1 MSYQKAALRLAIFP
15 IVLAAASFLGLVGFA
30 QDPRQTQTQDPMD
43 KPRNVKPELKKAYK
57 DWLDKDV
64 TYIITEEERK
74 AFKKLATDDERERF
88 IEEFWRRRDPDPDT
102 DENEFKEEYYERIA
116 YANEHF
122 ASGIPGW
129 KSDRGRIW
137 IMYGKPDERE
147 THPMGGSYDRP
158 SYEGGG
164 NTTTYPFEIWFYRYI
179 AGVGSGVEIE
189 FVDPTSSG
197 EYRIARNPDEKDAML
212 NIPGAGLTLS
222 EQLGLTDKA
231 DRITGLGGVGNQSYK
246 REQDSPFSR
255 LQLLADLSRPPQVK
269 FNDLASAVNTGVIE
283 ENPLNFDL
291 RVDFFRQSDER
302 VITAITIQT
311 ANKDLV
317 FQDSGGLQQARINIF
332 GRITSVAGRR
342 SGIFEDPVI
351 TTATPE
357 ELTDAKDRKSAY
369 QKAVPLAPGTYKVD
383 VIVRDVA
390 SGATGV
396 RHQGFTVPK
405 YDTAKLSTSTLVLA
419 AKLEGMGDQPAVGQF
434 IIGQTK
440 VIPNVSGVYLKGQPV
455 GVYLQVYNAG
465 IDQTTLRP
473 SVDVEYALTKDGKE
487 IGKQPE
493 DWRGLSDSGQRLT
506 LARLIDTRQLTN
518 GEYELTIRIR
528 DRVSGQALSPSA
540 KFTVQ

>member
-1 MSYQKAALRLAIFP
+1 MSYKAALRLAIFP
-15 IVLAAASFLGLVGFA
+15 LVLAGASLPGVA
-30 QDPRQTQTQDPMD
+30 QDPRQSQDPMD

-57 DWLDKDV
+57 DWLEKDV
-64 TYIITEEERK
+64 TYIITDEERK

-122 ASGIPGW
+122 ASGMPGW

-147 THPMGGSYDRP
+147 THPMGGNYERP

-164 NTTTYPFEIWFYRYI
+164 STSTYPFETWFYRYL

-189 FVDPTSSG
+189 FVDPTGSG
-197 EYRIARNPDEKDAML
+197 EYRIARNPNEKDALL

-222 EQLGLTDKA
+222 EQLGLSDKG
-231 DRITGLGGVGNQSYK
+231 DRISGIGGVGNNNYQ

-269 FNDLASAVNTGVIE
+269 FNDLASAVSTGIIE
-283 ENPLNFDL
+283 ENPLNFDI

-302 VITAITIQT
+302 VITALTIQT
-311 ANKDLV
+311 SNKDLV
-317 FQDSGGLQQARINIF
+317 FQDSGGLLQARINIF

-342 SGIFEDPVI
+342 AGVFEDPVI
-351 TTATPE
+351 TTATTE
-357 ELTDAKDRKSAY
+357 ELNDAKDRKSAY

-396 RHQGFTVPK
+396 RHVGFTVPR
-405 YDTAKLSTSTLVLA
+405 YDPQKLATSTLVLA
-419 AKLEGMGDQPAVGQF
+419 AKLESLIDQPAVGQF
-434 IIGQTK
+434 VIGQTK
-440 VIPNVSGVYLKGQPV
+440 VIPNVSGVYQKGQPV

-473 SVDVEYALTKDGKE
+473 SVDVEYALLKDGKE
-487 IGKQPE
+487 LGKQAE
-493 DWRGLSDSGQRLT
+493 DWRGMSDSGQRLT
-506 LARLIDTRQLTN
+506 LARLIDTRQLAP
-518 GEYELTIRIR
+518 GEYELAIRIR
-528 DRVSGQALSPSA
+528 DRVSGQALAPSG
-540 KFTVQ
+540 KFTVVQ

>member
-1 MSYQKAALRLAIFP
+1 MSYQKAALRLAIFSL
-15 IVLAAASFLGLVGFA
+15 VLAAASLSGFA
-30 QDPRQTQTQDPMD
+30 QDPRQSQQDPMD

-57 DWLDKDV
+57 DWLEKDV
-64 TYIITEEERK
+64 TYVITDEERR

-147 THPMGGSYDRP
+147 THPMGGSYERP

-164 NTTTYPFEIWFYRYI
+164 STSTYPFEIWFYRYL

-189 FVDPTSSG
+189 FVDPTGSG
-197 EYRIARNPDEKDAML
+197 EYRIARNPNEKDAML
-212 NIPGAGLTLS
+212 MVPGAGLTLS
-222 EQLGLTDKA
+222 EQLGLSDKG
-231 DRITGLGGVGNQSYK
+231 DRISGIGGVGSANYQ

-283 ENPLNFDL
+283 ENPLNFDI

-302 VITAITIQT
+302 VITALTIQT
-311 ANKDLV
+311 SNKDLV

-342 SGIFEDPVI
+342 AGVFEDPVI
-351 TTATPE
+351 TTATTE
-357 ELTDAKDRKSAY
+357 ELNEAKDRKSAY
-369 QKAVPLAPGTYKVD
+369 QKAVALAPGTYKVD

-390 SGATGV
+390 SGATGI
-396 RHQGFTVPK
+396 RHVGFTVPR
-405 YDTAKLSTSTLVLA
+405 YDPQKLSTSTLVLA
-419 AKLEGMGDQPAVGQF
+419 AKLESLIDQPAVGQF
-434 IIGQTK
+434 VIGQQK
-440 VIPNVSGVYLKGQPV
+440 VIPNVSGIYQRGQPV

-473 SVDVEYALTKDGKE
+473 SVDVEYALLKDGKE
-487 IGKQPE
+487 LGKQAE
-493 DWRGLSDSGQRLT
+493 DWRGMSDSGQRLT
-506 LARLIDTRQLTN
+506 LARLIDTRQLAP
-518 GEYELTIRIR
+518 GEYELAVRIR
-528 DRVSGQALSPSA
+528 DRVSGQALAPSA
-540 KFTVQ
+540 KFTVVQ

>member
-1 MSYQKAALRLAIFP
+1 MSYQNAPLRLAVFSL
-15 IVLAAASFLGLVGFA
+15 VLAATSLFGFA
-30 QDPRQTQTQDPMD
+30 QDQTKSQDPMD

-57 DWLDKDV
+57 DWLEKDV
-64 TYIITEEERK
+64 TYVITDEERK

-147 THPMGGSYDRP
+147 THPAGGNYERP

-164 NTTTYPFEIWFYRYI
+164 NTSTYPFEIWFYRYLP
-179 AGVGSGVEIE
+179 GVGSGVEIE
-189 FVDPTSSG
+189 FVDPTGSG
-197 EYRIARNPDEKDAML
+197 EYRIARNPNEKDALL

-222 EQLGLTDKA
+222 EQLGLSDKA
-231 DRITGLGGVGNQSYK
+231 DRIVGVGSPGMANYK

-255 LQLLADLSRPPQVK
+255 LQLLADLAKPPQVK

-283 ENPLNFDL
+283 ENPLNFDV

-302 VITAITIQT
+302 VITAITIQVE
-311 ANKDLV
+311 NKDLV

-342 SGIFEDPVI
+342 AGVFEDPVI
-351 TTATPE
+351 TTATSE
-357 ELTDAKDRKSAY
+357 ELNDAKERKSAY
-369 QKAVPLAPGTYKVD
+369 QKAVALPPGTYKVD

-396 RHQGFTVPK
+396 RHIALPVPK
-405 YDTAKLSTSTLVLA
+405 YDPAKLSTSTLVLA
-419 AKLEGMGDQPAVGQF
+419 AKLESLIDKPAVGQF
-434 IIGQTK
+434 VIGQTK
-440 VIPNVSGVYLKGQPV
+440 VIPNVSGIYHRGSPV

-487 IGKQPE
+487 IGKQAE
-493 DWRGLSDSGQRLT
+493 DWRGLSDPGQRLT
-506 LARLIDTRQLTN
+506 LARLIDTRQLAA

-528 DRVSGQALSPSA
+528 DRVSGQSLAPSA
-540 KFTVQ
+540 KFTVVPQ

>member
-1 MSYQKAALRLAIFP
+1 MYCQNAPFRLAAFSL
-15 IVLAAASFLGLVGFA
+15 VLAGTSLFGFA
-30 QDPRQTQTQDPMD
+30 QDRTKSQDPMD

-57 DWLDKDV
+57 DWLEKDV
-64 TYIITEEERK
+64 TYVITDEERK

-147 THPMGGSYDRP
+147 THPSGGSYDRP

-164 NTTTYPFEIWFYRYI
+164 NTTTYPFEIWFYRYL

-189 FVDPTSSG
+189 FVDPTGSG
-197 EYRIARNPDEKDAML
+197 EYRIARSPDEKDAML
-212 NIPGAGLTLS
+212 TIPGAGLTLS
-222 EQLGLTDKA
+222 EQLGLSSKA
-231 DRITGLGGVGNQSYK
+231 DRISGLSSIGNNNYT
-246 REQDSPFSR
+246 REQDSPFAR

-283 ENPLNFDL
+283 ENPLNFEV

-302 VITAITIQT
+302 VITAITIQVE
-311 ANKDLV
+311 NKDLV

-342 SGIFEDPVI
+342 AGVFEDPVI
-351 TTATPE
+351 TTATTE
-357 ELTDAKDRKSAY
+357 ELNDARGRKSAY
-369 QKAVPLAPGTYKVD
+369 QKAVALPPGTYKVD

-396 RHQGFTVPK
+396 RHIALPVPK
-405 YDTAKLSTSTLVLA
+405 YDPQRLSTSTLVLA
-419 AKLEGMGDQPAVGQF
+419 AKLENMGDKPAVGQF
-434 IIGQTK
+434 VIGQAK
-440 VIPNVSGVYLKGQPV
+440 VIPNVSGIYRRGEPV
-455 GVYLQVYNAG
+455 GVYMQVYNAG

-473 SVDVEYALTKDGKE
+473 SVDVEYALMKDGKE
-487 IGKQPE
+487 VGKQAE
-493 DWRGLSDSGQRLT
+493 DWRGMSDSGQRLT
-506 LARLIDTRQLTN
+506 LARLIDTRQLSP
-518 GEYELTIRIR
+518 GEYELAIRIR
-528 DRVSGQALSPSA
+528 DRVSGQALTPAA
-540 KFTVQ
+540 KFTVVQ

>member
-1 MSYQKAALRLAIFP
+1 MSYPKASLRLAVF
-15 IVLAAASFLGLVGFA
+15 SLVVAGTALCGFA
-30 QDPRQTQTQDPMD
+30 QDSSKSQDPMD

-57 DWLDKDV
+57 DWLEKDV
-64 TYIITEEERK
+64 TYVITDEERK

-129 KSDRGRIW
+129 KTDRGRIW

-147 THPMGGSYDRP
+147 THPSGGSYDRP

-164 NTTTYPFEIWFYRYI
+164 STTTYPFEIWFYRYL

-189 FVDPTSSG
+189 FVDPTGSG

-222 EQLGLTDKA
+222 EELGLSDKA
-231 DRITGLGGVGNQSYK
+231 NRVSGVGAIGNQNYT
-246 REQDSPFSR
+246 REQDSPFAR
-255 LQLLADLSRPPQVK
+255 LQLMADLARPPAVK

-283 ENPLNFDL
+283 ENPLNFEV
-291 RVDFFRQSDER
+291 RADFFRQSDER
-302 VITAITIQT
+302 VITAITIQVE
-311 ANKDLV
+311 NKDLV

-342 SGIFEDPVI
+342 AGVFEDPVI
-351 TTATPE
+351 TTATNE
-357 ELTDAKDRKSAY
+357 ELSEAKDRKSAY
-369 QKAVPLAPGTYKVD
+369 QKAVALAPGTYKVD

-396 RHQGFTVPK
+396 RHIALPVPR
-405 YDTAKLSTSTLVLA
+405 YDPQKLSTSTLVLA
-419 AKLEGMGDQPAVGQF
+419 AKLEALGDRPAVGQF
-434 IIGQTK
+434 VIGQTK
-440 VIPNVSGVYLKGQPV
+440 VIPNVSGIYRRSEPV

-465 IDQTTLRP
+465 VDQTTLRP
-473 SVDVEYALTKDGKE
+473 SVDVEYVLTKAGKDV
-487 IGKQPE
+487 GKQTE
-493 DWRGLSDSGQRLT
+493 DWHGLSDSGQRLT
-506 LARLIDTRQLTN
+506 LARLIDTRQLSA

-528 DRVSGQALSPSA
+528 DRVSGQTLAPSA
-540 KFTVQ
+540 KFTVLQ

>member
-1 MSYQKAALRLAIFP
+1 MSYQKAALRPAIFSL
-15 IVLAAASFLGLVGFA
+15 VLAAASLSGFA
-30 QDPRQTQTQDPMD
+30 QDPRQSQQDPMD

-57 DWLDKDV
+57 DWLEKDV
-64 TYIITEEERK
+64 TYVITDEERK

-147 THPMGGSYDRP
+147 THPMGGSYERP

-164 NTTTYPFEIWFYRYI
+164 STSTYPFETWFYRYLP
-179 AGVGSGVEIE
+179 GVGSGVEIE
-189 FVDPTSSG
+189 FVDPTGSG

-212 NIPGAGLTLS
+212 MVPGAGLTLS
-222 EQLGLTDKA
+222 EQLGLSNKG
-231 DRITGLGGVGNQSYK
+231 DRISGLGGVGNNNYQ

-255 LQLLADLSRPPQVK
+255 LQLLNDLSRPPQVK
-269 FNDLASAVNTGVIE
+269 FNDLAANVNTPSIE
-283 ENPLNFDL
+283 DNPLNFDI

-302 VITAITIQT
+302 VITALTIQT
-311 ANKDLV
+311 SNKDLV

-342 SGIFEDPVI
+342 AGVFEDPVI
-351 TTATPE
+351 TTATTE
-357 ELTDAKDRKSAY
+357 ELNEAKDRKSAY
-369 QKAVPLAPGTYKVD
+369 QKAVALAPGTYKVD
-383 VIVRDVA
+383 VIVRDVT
-390 SGATGV
+390 SGATGI
-396 RHQGFTVPK
+396 RHVGFTVPR
-405 YDTAKLSTSTLVLA
+405 YDPQKLSTSTLVLA
-419 AKLEGMGDQPAVGQF
+419 AKLENLIDQPAVGQF
-434 IIGQTK
+434 VIGQTK
-440 VIPNVSGVYLKGQPV
+440 VIPNVSAIYRKGQPV

-473 SVDVEYALTKDGKE
+473 SVDVEYALLKDGKE
-487 IGKQPE
+487 LGKQAE
-493 DWRGLSDSGQRLT
+493 DWRGMSDSGQRLT
-506 LARLIDTRQLTN
+506 LARLIDTRQLAP
-518 GEYELTIRIR
+518 GEYELAVRIR
-528 DRVSGQALSPSA
+528 DRVSGQSLAPSA
-540 KFTVQ
+540 KFTVVQ